1 MPLIGINH
9 PAVITKS
16 AEIDMYRQ
24 SKHPTLSLSQG
35 DSAHSIADND
45 IWIAATA
52 FVVRVALITIDNDF
66 TFLRGVFL
74 DVIYLD
80 QKQFF
85 NNNISKSQG

>member
-16 AEIDMYRQ
+16 A
-24 SKHPTLSLSQG
+24 
-35 DSAHSIADND
+35 DS
-45 IWIAATA
+45 
-52 FVVRVALITIDNDF
+52 VVRVALITIGNDF